1 MCEIR
6 EIFLA
11 AEPPS
16 CKEKRPRAIQK
27 CSLHTGLL
35 LFLCCARS
43 INHSRSS
50 QDGASTACL
59 LAGYLWYFTFCV
71 IIVIDHYSSVSIKNL
86 LIVAL
91 RGFYV
96 FYFQWIQYWV
106 VIRGVWML
114 FYSERATTNRD
125 NVRMLKLLYHI
136 MYCFFLTLLALW
148 LLGSDIA
155 F

>member
-1 MCEIR
+1 MR
-6 EIFLA
+6 DQGNFFKSRA
-11 AEPPS
+11 AILQG
-16 CKEKRPRAIQK
+16 EKPGQGQYKNVACIQAYYF
-27 CSLHTGLL
+27 SYAARDRSIIQDPHRMVPLL
-35 LFLCCARS
+35 L
-43 INHSRSS
+43 
-50 QDGASTACL
+50 ACL

-125 NVRMLKLLYHI
+125 NVRILKLLYHI
-136 MYCFFLTLLALW
+136 MYCFFLTL
-148 LLGSDIA
+148 
-155 F
+155 